1 MCNINER
8 PLLPPPK
15 GCWCKWSLNHTLK
28 AFLQVLFPRAESTCA
43 YLEAVLVARSPF
55 LLPEAPQ
62 TQVTWFRSVSEGW
75 SRPLESAHPGSEL
88 ASRPL
93 SSRASRGA
101 MHFSLRCARP
111 QAGAGAPEKGQ
122 RKEKARTAWG
132 GAYSG
137 DLRCTGSPRVRGLA
151 REEGY
156 WPPRPLPV
164 LSAEPPVG
172 DAHC

>member
-1 MCNINER
+1 M
-8 PLLPPPK
+8 
-15 GCWCKWSLNHTLK
+15 NHTLK

-43 YLEAVLVARSPF
+43 YLEAVLVSRSPF

-122 RKEKARTAWG
+122 RKEKARTARG
-132 GAYSG
+132 GGLQWRSEMHWVPTSE
-137 DLRCTGSPRVRGLA
+137 RPCQRRGVLA
-151 REEGY
+151 A
-156 WPPRPLPV
+156 PRPQ
-164 LSAEPPVG
+164 
-172 DAHC
+172 C